1 MKCEKCGGDHVT
13 ESCTA
18 APIAPAPTSPP
29 PERIEVK
36 EKDSILAAI
45 HEYRDVVRSYEAKTS
60 DRLTANEKCADDLR
74 KRMDATK
81 VTLEN
86 VETTVLD
93 LQDKGAADAKKF
105 WDGVGNEIKNQA
117 VAQTWG
123 YGVIGAGPIARAMYA
138 PKTRYNRP
146 MAVQVART
154 YDVPRVLMDMNDF
167 LHLWGL
173 HKTFKATGGGYSE
186 VTYRQIVKET
196 DTYAILCGELAQ
208 YDRSF
213 AKALDTATTNEGA
226 EWIPTQFSA
235 QFIDDLR
242 LLLRVGAL
250 FPRINIPEGTGDLP
264 VPRQGGRKRVFLQGE
279 ATSDNP
285 TDYSSIT
292 PGTGK
297 VTFSPVKH
305 AALVRFSDEIQED
318 AAVAIA
324 PMMMAELMQGIVDAE
339 EDAVINADITDT
351 HQDSDVIASDDIR
364 KSWIGLRKHTG
375 GSGGVAAVDVG
386 GMTVSAFR
394 NVRKAM
400 GRYGAMSSD
409 LAYIVGVSGYIQMLG
424 ITQVLTLDQIGP
436 QATILQGELARFDN
450 SPVIVSEF
458 IREDLTT
465 LGVYDG
471 ATTTDTITLLV
482 NTRAFWLADK
492 GAPRTETDR
501 DIKKGQ
507 SFSVASRRIDFKE
520 TQNPT
525 ATEATVGLGYG
536 ITS

>member
-1 MKCEKCGGDHVT
+1 MDDDVKTQEGTDTDAGVV
-13 ESCTA
+13 
-18 APIAPAPTSPP
+18 
-29 PERIEVK
+29 RVK

-74 KRMDATK
+74 TRLAEQKT
-81 VTLEN
+81 TLEN

-93 LQDKGAADAKKF
+93 LQDKGAKETKAF

-117 VAQTWG
+117 VAATWG
-123 YGVIGAGPIARAMYA
+123 YGVVGAGPIARAMYA

-146 MAVQVART
+146 MAKQETPT
-154 YDVPRVLMDMNDF
+154 YDVPRELMEMNDF

-173 HKTFKATGGGYSE
+173 HKTFKATGGAYSE
-186 VTYRQIVKET
+186 ETYRQIVKGT
-196 DTYAILCGELAQ
+196 DTYAILCGELAM
-208 YDRSF
+208 YDKSF
-213 AKALDTATTNEGA
+213 AKALDTQTTNEGL

-242 LLLRVGAL
+242 LLLRVAAL
-250 FPRINIPEGTGDLP
+250 FPRINIPMGTGPLT

-279 ATSDNP
+279 AISDNP

-292 PGTGK
+292 PGTGN
-297 VTFSPVKH
+297 VTFDPVKH
-305 AALVRFSDEIQED
+305 AALIRFSDEIQED
-318 AAVAIA
+318 SAVAIA
-324 PMMMAELMQGIVDAE
+324 PMMMAELMQGIADAE
-339 EDAVINADITDT
+339 EDAVVNADTSAT
-351 HQDSDVIASDDIR
+351 HQDSDVTASDDIR
-364 KSWIGLRKHTG
+364 KSWTGLRKHTG

-409 LAYIVGVSGYIQMLG
+409 LAYIAGVSAYIQMLG

-450 SPVIVSEF
+450 SPIIVSEF

-507 SFSVASRRIDFKE
+507 SFSVASRRIDFQQ

-525 ATEATVGLGYG
+525 ATEETVGLGYG